1 MVLCSR
7 GFRRF
12 VPASIQAKRQL
23 AHIGGAPTRGGV
35 LTWAAWRCHRQAL
48 ALRATHLHTENHKA
62 KTGLHA
68 IRETDHLTGRGEE
81 ATGTMTARVIV
92 NVIVIATASETT
104 GNTATVATVRATT
117 TVESA
122 SQPRT
127 QRERSRAKS

>member
-1 MVLCSR
+1 M
-7 GFRRF
+7 
-12 VPASIQAKRQL
+12 
-23 AHIGGAPTRGGV
+23 

-48 ALRATHLHTENHKA
+48 ALRATRLHNFDENYKV

-122 SQPRT
+122 SQLRT